1 MPPRTARFDGK
12 EGGGRGAA
20 PDPVADKCRLSARE
34 ITWRLVRV
42 GGEYSGALSDA
53 AYYRIGIRSRNLPVS
68 HETTLT

>member
-12 EGGGRGAA
+12 EGLGAV
-20 PDPVADKCRLSARE
+20 PLQTPVADKCRLSARE

-42 GGEYSGALSDA
+42 GGEYSEALTEA
-53 AYYRIGIRSRNLPVS
+53 ADYCIGIRSGNLPVS